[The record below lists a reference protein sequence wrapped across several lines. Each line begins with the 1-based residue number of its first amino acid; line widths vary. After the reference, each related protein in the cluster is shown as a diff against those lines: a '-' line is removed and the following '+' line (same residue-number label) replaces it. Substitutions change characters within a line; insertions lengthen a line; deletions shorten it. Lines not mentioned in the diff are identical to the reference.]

1 MLPRSRSSLRGCGSG
16 ALAGQRREV
25 LHPQF
30 DAFLRHAL
38 GNSKP
43 LNDFLRRAAFERL
56 PGSTESK
63 VFLNLDDEGVGNT
76 GKTTLLHCMRIVWGD
91 YAVMVADLFLA
102 SRHGTM
108 SSNQESEWALT
119 EGTRLVVSDEISA
132 GPEIASARI
141 ERITSGMVAGEVSIR
156 QK

>member
-1 MLPRSRSSLRGCGSG
+1 M
-16 ALAGQRREV
+16 

-91 YAVMVADLFLA
+91 YAVTVDTDLLLA

>member
-1 MLPRSRSSLRGCGSG
+1 M
-16 ALAGQRREV
+16 

-56 PGSTESK
+56 TRSTESK

-91 YAVMVADLFLA
+91 YAVMVDADLFLA

-119 EGTRLVVSDEISA
+119 EERGWSCQTRYRLAARS
-132 GPEIASARI
+132 PRHASSGSRAEWWPAR
-141 ERITSGMVAGEVSIR
+141 
-156 QK
+156 